1 MQTAGTKAGPMMIA
15 AVAMVNALIIG
26 GGVALAHRAI
36 ALAVTIGIV
45 AFTTLTFAVTTLGT
59 LRD

>member
-1 MQTAGTKAGPMMIA
+1 MSGTKVGPMLIA

-36 ALAVTIGIV
+36 GLAATAGLV
-45 AFTTLTFAVTTLGT
+45 AFTTLTFAVTNLGIVKQ
-59 LRD
+59 